1 MTTKSTQ
8 NAAGFT
14 SADLSLNRHVPSS
27 TSKKMLARLK
37 AGFRTREISNT
48 VFEDLLEIIK
58 ALGFHPLQYN
68 NWPLQFMGTVERE
81 KKLEELEH
89 KWNRTFVEHK
99 DKIETCLS
107 RRADIITEQVSPWIL
122 SEGADM
128 KVGQL
133 TMLDF
138 GTGDGQVAEKISK
151 QGISVTGV
159 DVRDY
164 RHQGVEIPFKT
175 FDGYRTPFNDG
186 QFDVVLATNVL
197 HHEAQNQKAEAEI
210 RRVLKPG
217 GRFVVIETV
226 PVGNSKH
233 ELEMDFERT
242 FINDYFYN
250 RILHPGANVPVPGT
264 YDTPSGWK
272 KRFGQWATPEFE
284 ENLGIDIPVIRD
296 FHWIGVFRKFL

>member
-1 MTTKSTQ
+1 MKT
-8 NAAGFT
+8 AT
-14 SADLSLNRHVPSS
+14 SLVSNLTAADLSLNRHVPSS
-27 TSKKMLARLK
+27 TRKKMLARLK
-37 AGFRTREISNT
+37 AGFHNRQISNI

-58 ALGFHPLQYN
+58 ALDFHPLQYN

-81 KKLEELEH
+81 KTLEELER

-99 DKIETCLS
+99 DKIAKCLS

-128 KVGQL
+128 KADQL

-138 GTGDGQVAEKISK
+138 GTGDGQVADKICK
-151 QGISVTGV
+151 QGVLVTGV

-164 RHQGVEIPFKT
+164 RHQGVKIPFKT
-175 FDGYRTPFNDG
+175 FDGYRTPFSSG

-197 HHEAQNQKAEAEI
+197 HHEARNNKAEAEI

-250 RILHPGANVPVPGT
+250 RILHPGADVPVPGT

-272 KRFGQWATPEFE
+272 NRFSQWATLEFE
-284 ENLGIDIPVIRD
+284 DNLGIDIPVIRD
-296 FHWIGVFRKFL
+296 FHWLGVFRKR